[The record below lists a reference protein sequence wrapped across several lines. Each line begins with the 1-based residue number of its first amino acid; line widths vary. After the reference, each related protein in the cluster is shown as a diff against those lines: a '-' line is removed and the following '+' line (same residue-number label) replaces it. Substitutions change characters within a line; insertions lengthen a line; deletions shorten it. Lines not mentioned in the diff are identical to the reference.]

1 MLQVKTD
8 LQYYLTKFITSFV
21 LCTYV
26 RLQKSGG
33 GGTGDIFPSEEA
45 LTDNL
50 LNFAGTPKVTVH
62 VHIFYC
68 TCVASVCSVLE
79 FSCLL
84 SPPGIVA
91 PATEWPDGKLH
102 SVHAPQI
109 QAQAAGV

>member
-1 MLQVKTD
+1 MTLAP
-8 LQYYLTKFITSFV
+8 S
-21 LCTYV
+21 
-26 RLQKSGG
+26 S
-33 GGTGDIFPSEEA
+33 IFDS
-45 LTDNL
+45 L
-50 LNFAGTPKVTVH
+50 LNQGCRLFIWGEPGDKGIASLVQSVSALEEIP

-68 TCVASVCSVLE
+68 TCVTSVCSVLE
-79 FSCLL
+79 SSCLL